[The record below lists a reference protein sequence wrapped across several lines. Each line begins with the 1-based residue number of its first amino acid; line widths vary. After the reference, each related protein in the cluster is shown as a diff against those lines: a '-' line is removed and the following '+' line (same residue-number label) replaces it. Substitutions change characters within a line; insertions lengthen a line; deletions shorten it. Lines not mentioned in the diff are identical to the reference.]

1 MKKIESL
8 KIKKSSALLTAAAA
22 AVFAFAGVN
31 GTNVVKADA
40 TNPAATVV
48 NDGRTATVVAHYQ
61 DEAGNK
67 IADDQ
72 TIAGHTQVSYGTMRK
87 AIPGYTLKDW
97 QGPTEGYFEDTP
109 KEVIYIYTKDNGS
122 NETNVTDNSGQ
133 IQNPIE
139 NPIEKPGTSS
149 DQKDPSKDK
158 KDPVASTDTAKKDEN
173 KSDNVNT
180 TTKDPAAKPAVLPQ
194 TGSDK
199 TNSLKMLLAGVSA
212 VAVSLLG
219 MVAVF
224 KKRI

>member
-8 KIKKSSALLTAAAA
+8 KIKKSAALLTAAAA

-139 NPIEKPGTSS
+139 KPGTSS

-158 KDPVASTDTAKKDEN
+158 KDPAASTDTAKKDEN

-199 TNSLKMLLAGVSA
+199 TNSLKMLLAGISV
-212 VAVSLLG
+212 VAVSFLG
-219 MVAVF
+219 MVVAF

>member
-40 TNPAATVV
+40 TIPAATVV

-139 NPIEKPGTSS
+139 KPGTSS

-158 KDPVASTDTAKKDEN
+158 KDPAASTDTAKKDEN

-219 MVAVF
+219 MVAAF

>member
-8 KIKKSSALLTAAAA
+8 KIKKSSALLTAAAV

-40 TNPAATVV
+40 TNPTATVV

-133 IQNPIE
+133 IQNP
-139 NPIEKPGTSS
+139 GTSS

-158 KDPVASTDTAKKDEN
+158 KDPAASTDTAKKDEN

-180 TTKDPAAKPAVLPQ
+180 AAKSAVLPQ

-199 TNSLKMLLAGVSA
+199 TNSLATLLAGVSA
-212 VAVSLLG
+212 VAVSFLG
-219 MVAVF
+219 MVVAF